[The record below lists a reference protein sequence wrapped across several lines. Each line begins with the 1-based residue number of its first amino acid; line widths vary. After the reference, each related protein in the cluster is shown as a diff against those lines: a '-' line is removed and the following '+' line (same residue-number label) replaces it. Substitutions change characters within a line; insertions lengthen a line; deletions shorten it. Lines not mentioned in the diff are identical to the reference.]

1 MELTPDQPQPSDG
14 VIANDPVKVSAGP
27 PSPLEMP
34 TALVDVS
41 DLQLVNL
48 AHKATQ
54 IIEAF
59 PDRYPN
65 PRELEEM
72 TRVFGLDLVT
82 VALVK
87 ILSQISPNRFF
98 LDRVDGAYRSLK
110 AKNFIAPNTELG
122 RMVPELCVIE
132 SHDPFTPG
140 SAWGKHVDTWR
151 SWARECGYTTEVIRT
166 KSGHH
171 PLENAELIRR
181 QLSEMP
187 HDNRVIATLG
197 QGGAEFRIL
206 IEKLLKSAPH
216 ELHGIQMWLN
226 VAGLVRGASGPQ
238 TPSSLDKKINGLG
251 YRVRGWPFE
260 VASYLSSTNPRLS
273 IEPDFGGLSFV
284 CVSMVGL
291 PNVATAPNGL
301 KGVFQKLG
309 TNGPNDG
316 VAMFHESIVRPGYIV
331 PVSGM
336 SHRAE
341 SDRLGPW
348 LKSVLLAF
356 QEDFTL
362 DSKKRRRLQID
373 F

>member
-1 MELTPDQPQPSDG
+1 MEITPDRSKPAAAAS
-14 VIANDPVKVSAGP
+14 ALDPA
-27 PSPLEMP
+27 MP
-34 TALVDVS
+34 TPLSEAS
-41 DLQLVNL
+41 DIQVLNL

-59 PDRYPN
+59 PDRHPN
-65 PRELEEM
+65 PRELEEI
-72 TRVFGLDLVT
+72 TRVFGLDLAT

-98 LDRVDGAYRSLK
+98 LERVDQAYRDLK
-110 AKNFIAPNTELG
+110 SKDYTVQRTELG
-122 RMVPELCVIE
+122 KLTPELCVIE
-132 SHDPFTPG
+132 SHDPFAPG
-140 SAWGKHVDTWR
+140 SAWGKHVEQWR
-151 SWARECGYTTEVIRT
+151 AWARECGYTTEVIRT
-166 KSGHH
+166 KPGNH
-171 PLENAELIRR
+171 PLENADLIRK

-187 HDNRVIATLG
+187 HDNRIVATLG

-206 IEKLLKSAPH
+206 VEKLLKSAPH

-238 TPSSLDKKINGLG
+238 APNKIDKKINGFG
-251 YRVRGWPFE
+251 YRLRGWPSDI
-260 VASYLSSTNPRLS
+260 AGYLSSANARLA
-273 IEPDFGGLSFV
+273 IEPDFSGLTFV

-291 PNVATAPNGL
+291 PNILSAPVGI
-301 KGVFQKLG
+301 KGAFQSLG
-309 TNGPNDG
+309 INGPNDG

-341 SDRLGPW
+341 SERLGPW

-356 QEDFTL
+356 QEDFIL
-362 DSKKRRRLQID
+362 DSKSRRRLQID
-373 F
+373 L

>member
-1 MELTPDQPQPSDG
+1 MELTPDRSKATEAASA
-14 VIANDPVKVSAGP
+14 VDPV
-27 PSPLEMP
+27 MP
-34 TALVDVS
+34 TPLSEAS
-41 DLQLVNL
+41 DIQVLNL

-72 TRVFGLDLVT
+72 TRVFGIDLVT

-98 LDRVDGAYRSLK
+98 LERVDQAYRGLK
-110 AKNFIAPNTELG
+110 AKDFVPQKTELG
-122 RMVPELCVIE
+122 KLTPELCVIE
-132 SHDPFTPG
+132 SHDPFSPG
-140 SAWGKHVDTWR
+140 SAWGKHVEQWR
-151 SWARECGYTTEVIRT
+151 AWARECGYTTEVIRT
-166 KSGHH
+166 KPGNH
-171 PLENAELIRR
+171 PLENADLIRK
-181 QLSEMP
+181 QLLEMP
-187 HDNRVIATLG
+187 HDNRVVATIG

-206 IEKLLKSAPH
+206 VEKLLKSAPH
-216 ELHGIQMWLN
+216 ELHGVQMWLN

-238 TPSSLDKKINGLG
+238 APSRIDQKINGFG
-251 YRVRGWPFE
+251 YRLHGWPSDI
-260 VASYLSSTNPRLS
+260 AGYLSSSHARLAS
-273 IEPDFGGLSFV
+273 EPDFSGLSFV

-291 PNVATAPNGL
+291 PNVLSAPAGL
-301 KGVFQKLG
+301 KGAFQRLG
-309 TNGPNDG
+309 LNGPNDG

-341 SDRLGPW
+341 PERLGPW

-356 QEDFTL
+356 QEDFIL
-362 DSKKRRRLQID
+362 DSKNRRRLQID
-373 F
+373 L